1 MCLTDQADM
10 AGSRANAVHLSKLNP
25 LLGSGGRP
33 TGGSMSGSG
42 YLSGQPPSPLAIT
55 SGAGQDQ
62 DVDRKRK
69 DYNPGGYGCNGTTRC
84 SCCACVMF
92 DHDS

>member
-1 MCLTDQADM
+1 
-10 AGSRANAVHLSKLNP
+10 
-25 LLGSGGRP
+25 
-33 TGGSMSGSG
+33 MSGSG
-42 YLSGQPPSPLAIT
+42 YLSGQPPPPLAIT

-92 DHDS
+92 DGASLTIVEHRVMASEVSGDAATLGRW